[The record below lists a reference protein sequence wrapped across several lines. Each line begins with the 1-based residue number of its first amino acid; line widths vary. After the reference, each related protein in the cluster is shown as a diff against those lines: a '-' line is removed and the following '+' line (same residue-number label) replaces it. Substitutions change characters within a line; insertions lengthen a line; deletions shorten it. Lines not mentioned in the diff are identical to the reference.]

1 MPGKS
6 SPGEEEEDEEEGVFI
21 EKGEGDGGGALK
33 NPSEEEALKKEG
45 RTGTADK
52 LKTSCMRKMGRGD
65 NIDRWRIFARN
76 FL

>member
-6 SPGEEEEDEEEGVFI
+6 SPGEEEEDEEEGAII
-21 EKGEGDGGGALK
+21 EKGGGDGGGALK
-33 NPSEEEALKKEG
+33 NPSQEEEALKKEG

-65 NIDRWRIFARN
+65 NIDRIFARN